1 MTSQPEPV
9 RLTEAEIAYAL
20 INLAGQHHRF
30 LDSEYRARVAAAMV
44 QTALEKRQAERHLAD
59 RR

>member
-1 MTSQPEPV
+1 MAAQPEPV

-20 INLAGQHHRF
+20 LNFAGQDDRF
-30 LDSEYRARVAAAMV
+30 LVEEYRARVAAAMV
-44 QTALEKRQAERHLAD
+44 HTALEKRRAAQRLAD